1 LQPSRIASNF
11 VTQLRFDS
19 FTRITLIMP
28 NTTRAITAAI
38 IVAIAPRVLLAQTAP
53 APAAPAAPA
62 AAAPAAPAVPALSDL
77 LTGWGLTTSGEFAAS
92 YYHSNGYPGSDWRE
106 FDQDHDSFQLD
117 EAGLQIGY
125 QPKQGVGGYV
135 DVIAGTDA
143 QILSLA
149 EGGSGNS
156 VDVRQAYL
164 QYATGPLTFIAGK
177 FVTMAGAE
185 VINPA
190 LNTNFSRSLLFT
202 QLEPLDHTGLR
213 ATYAATDTLS
223 ISIGVNNGW
232 NYTDLS
238 TSGSKTGEFNATWT
252 PNKIVSLAVTGYF
265 GKDFAAYNGQEL
277 SLIDFVGTYNVTSA
291 LTLILNADLKQT
303 SGNGLD
309 GDDQTTHTNGFAG
322 YANYGIND
330 SMRVSVRG
338 EYLNY
343 VGYGHALEGTVT
355 FGYSPVKNLEFRAEL
370 RYDKLSDG
378 LVDAGAFYLRS
389 RAENESEDE
398 VDANNNTEFAL
409 QGVYKFSLP

>member
-1 LQPSRIASNF
+1 MRNS
-11 VTQLRFDS
+11 
-19 FTRITLIMP
+19 
-28 NTTRAITAAI
+28 TRAITAAV
-38 IVAIAPRVLLAQTAP
+38 IVAIAPRLLLAADAP
-53 APAAPAAPA
+53 

-92 YYHSNGYPGSDWRE
+92 YYHSNGYPGPTWRG
-106 FDQDHDSFQLD
+106 FDQSHDSFQLD

-125 QPKQGVGGYV
+125 QPKSGIGGFV

-143 QILSLA
+143 QILSLN

-164 QYATGPLTFIAGK
+164 QYATGPLTIIAGK
-177 FVTMAGAE
+177 YVTMAGAE

-190 LNTNFSRSLLFT
+190 QNTNYSRSLLFWE
-202 QLEPLDHTGLR
+202 LEPLDHTGIR

-223 ISIGVNNGW
+223 ISVGVNNGW

-252 PNKIVSLAVTGYF
+252 PNKIVSLAVTGYV
-265 GKDFAAYNGQEL
+265 GKDNVTYNGQEL

-291 LTLILNADLKQT
+291 LTLQLNADFKQT
-303 SGNGLD
+303 SGNGMAGND
-309 GDDQTTHTNGFAG
+309 PTTHVNGFAG
-322 YANYGIND
+322 YANYAISD
-330 SMRVSVRG
+330 ALRVSVRG
-338 EYLNY
+338 EYLSY
-343 VGYGHALEGTVT
+343 LGAGHALEGTVT
-355 FGYSPVKNLEFRAEL
+355 LGYSPVKNFEVRAEL

-378 LVDAGAFYLRS
+378 LVNSGAFYV
-389 RAENESEDE
+389 RANPGATDQI
-398 VDANNNTEFAL
+398 DANNNSEFAL

>member
-1 LQPSRIASNF
+1 MR
-11 VTQLRFDS
+11 
-19 FTRITLIMP
+19 
-28 NTTRAITAAI
+28 NTTRAITAAV
-38 IVAIAPRVLLAQTAP
+38 IVAIAPRLLLAADAP
-53 APAAPAAPA
+53 

-92 YYHSNGYPGSDWRE
+92 YYHSNGYPGSTWRG

-125 QPKQGVGGYV
+125 QPKQGIGGFV

-143 QILSLA
+143 QILSLN

-164 QYATGPLTFIAGK
+164 QYATGPLTIIAGK
-177 FVTMAGAE
+177 YVTMAGAE

-190 LNTNFSRSLLFT
+190 LNTNYSRSLLFWE
-202 QLEPLDHTGLR
+202 LEPLDHTGIR

-223 ISIGVNNGW
+223 ISVGVNNGW

-252 PNKIVSLAVTGYF
+252 PNKIVSVAVTGYF
-265 GKDFAAYNGQEL
+265 GKDDVLFDGQEL
-277 SLIDFVGTYNVTSA
+277 SLIDVVATYNVTSA
-291 LTLILNADLKQT
+291 LTLQLNADFKQT
-303 SGNGLD
+303 SGD
-309 GDDQTTHTNGFAG
+309 GNLGTDVTTHINGFAG
-322 YANYGIND
+322 YANYGISD
-330 SMRVSVRG
+330 AFRVSVRG
-338 EYLNY
+338 EYLSYLNA
-343 VGYGHALEGTVT
+343 GHAIEGTVT
-355 FGYSPVKNLEFRAEL
+355 LGYTPVKNFEVRAEL

-378 LVDAGAFYLRS
+378 LVNAGAFYV
-389 RAENESEDE
+389 RANPATDDE
-398 VDANNNTEFAL
+398 IDANNNTEFAL